1 LRCLCVVYK
10 HNLIV
15 FLCVLKFRC
24 SLLTGSKK
32 SEKFAVT
39 ELNKARKNL
48 DNFGTIHPES
58 HITKADLQKL
68 GVADEIRKLKS
79 IQRER
84 LLEDLSSLLNDKI
97 RDFEQHEQE
106 ARWKESMLQKLNAEL
121 DDKVAQLEK
130 SNKQLAEEKARSDEL
145 NKQLQ
150 EALLKLR
157 SSEEQLRLER
167 DWLAQQVEM
176 KSKEV
181 LETIREMI
189 KDAETQD
196 KSAPS
201 Q

>member
-1 LRCLCVVYK
+1 MLKSRCD
-10 HNLIV
+10 
-15 FLCVLKFRC
+15 
-24 SLLTGSKK
+24 LLTEPKK

-39 ELNKARKNL
+39 ELSKARKNL
-48 DNFGTIHPES
+48 DSFGTIRSEN

-79 IQRER
+79 IQREK

-106 ARWKESMLQKLNAEL
+106 AKWKESMLQKLNTEL
-121 DDKVAQLEK
+121 DDKVTQLEK
-130 SNKQLAEEKARSDEL
+130 TNKQLAEEKARSDEL

-167 DWLAQQVEM
+167 DWLAQQVEI

-189 KDAETQD
+189 KDAEKQD
-196 KSAPS
+196 KPASS

>member
-1 LRCLCVVYK
+1 
-10 HNLIV
+10 
-15 FLCVLKFRC
+15 
-24 SLLTGSKK
+24 LLTESKK

-39 ELNKARKNL
+39 DLHKARKSL
-48 DNFGTIHPES
+48 DNFGTIHPEN

-79 IQRER
+79 IQREK

-106 ARWKESMLQKLNAEL
+106 AKWKESMLQKLNTEL
-121 DDKVAQLEK
+121 DDKVVQLEK
-130 SNKQLAEEKARSDEL
+130 ANKQLAEEKARSDEL

-189 KDAETQD
+189 KDAEKQD
-196 KSAPS
+196 KTASS